1 MTEQDPQT
9 PSERDALKD
18 IEARLD
24 AFRRETPAARKTS
37 EGSHSVGQ
45 LMWLAFNVVSE
56 LIAGV
61 VCGFGIG
68 YGIDY
73 WLGTR
78 PAFIAVFL
86 IFGCMAGIVNVVR
99 FLRQYEER
107 QQEKRSASEGK
118 E

>member
-1 MTEQDPQT
+1 MTEKNH
-9 PSERDALKD
+9 DADTGLSLQS
-18 IEARLD
+18 IEDRL
-24 AFRRETPAARKTS
+24 AAMRREMPQNKEHAS
-37 EGSHSVGQ
+37 GGSHSVGQ

-61 VCGFGIG
+61 VCGLGKG
-68 YGIDY
+68 YGIDL

-78 PAFIAVFL
+78 PVFIAVFL
-86 IFGCMAGIVNVVR
+86 IFGCIAGVLNVVR

-107 QQEKRSASEGK
+107 QREKKTNDEEK

>member
-1 MTEQDPQT
+1 MTEHHQT
-9 PSERDALKD
+9 PPENGALKD
-18 IEARLD
+18 IEARLN
-24 AFRRETPAARKTS
+24 ALRRETSANRLPE
-37 EGSHSVGQ
+37 EGSHPIGQ
-45 LMWLAFNVVSE
+45 LMWLAFNVISE

-68 YGIDY
+68 YGIDL

-86 IFGCMAGIVNVVR
+86 IFGCMAGILNVVR
-99 FLRQYEER
+99 FLRRYEER
-107 QQEKRSASEGK
+107 RQEQGLNTEGK

>member
-1 MTEQDPQT
+1 MTEHHHPPQGN
-9 PSERDALKD
+9 DALKD
-18 IEARLD
+18 IEARLN
-24 AFRRETPAARKTS
+24 ALRRETPADRPPEES
-37 EGSHSVGQ
+37 SHSVGQ

-68 YGIDY
+68 YGIDC

-86 IFGCMAGIVNVVR
+86 IFGCMAGILNVVR

-107 QQEKRSASEGK
+107 QQEKRLNAEGK

>member
-1 MTEQDPQT
+1 MTEQTPQT
-9 PSERDALKD
+9 PPEHDALND
-18 IEARLD
+18 IEARLN
-24 AFRRETPAARKTS
+24 ALRRDTPAPRKDT

-61 VCGFGIG
+61 VCGFGMG
-68 YGIDY
+68 YGLDY

-86 IFGCMAGIVNVVR
+86 IFGCMAGVLNVVR

-107 QQEKRSASEGK
+107 QREKRLKSEGK

>member
-1 MTEQDPQT
+1 MTEHHQLP
-9 PSERDALKD
+9 PENDALKD
-18 IEARLD
+18 IEARLK
-24 AFRRETPAARKTS
+24 ALRRETPADRPSSGGA
-37 EGSHSVGQ
+37 HSVGQ

-68 YGIDY
+68 YGIDL

-86 IFGCMAGIVNVVR
+86 IFGCIAGILNVVR

-107 QQEKRSASEGK
+107 QQEKRSSPEGK

>member
-1 MTEQDPQT
+1 MTEHHQLP
-9 PSERDALKD
+9 PEHDALKD
-18 IEARLD
+18 IEARLN
-24 AFRRETPAARKTS
+24 ALRRETPADRPAS
-37 EGSHSVGQ
+37 EASHSVGQ

-68 YGIDY
+68 YGIDR

-86 IFGCMAGIVNVVR
+86 IFGCMAGTLNVVR
-99 FLRQYEER
+99 FLHQYEER
-107 QQEKRSASEGK
+107 QREKGRNTEGK